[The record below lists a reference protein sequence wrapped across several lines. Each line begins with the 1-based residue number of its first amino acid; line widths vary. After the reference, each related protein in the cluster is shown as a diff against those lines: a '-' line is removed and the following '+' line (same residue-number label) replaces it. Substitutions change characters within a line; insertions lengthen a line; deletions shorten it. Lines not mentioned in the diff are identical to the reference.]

1 MQMFMLVK
9 NWVRVFPEGEVWGV
23 AWRVFQGAVWGVA
36 WRVFQGAVWGVAER
50 WILQFRKM
58 TFSF

>member
-36 WRVFQGAVWGVAER
+36 ER

-58 TFSF
+58 TFSS